1 MAVLPAVFKKSEVD
15 SKTKKNFKVP
25 DYDNYIFNRSELI
38 RHILI
43 PAAIIMFLA
52 VLCYNNILF
61 SILLIPFIPYHL
73 ADSRKK
79 LKEGRKWKLNMQF
92 RDCINCI
99 SSALE
104 SGYSIENAIK
114 EAYLDM
120 KLSYSEDD
128 LIMRELKGIIT
139 ALANNRTV
147 EEVFIDFST
156 RSGVDDIKSFAD
168 IFATAKRTGGN
179 LILIIKSTADVIH
192 TRVELKRELRTVI
205 ASKKYEADIMKLIP
219 FGILI
224 YLRVFSPDMVSA
236 LYGNLFGI
244 LFMTIVLLIY
254 LLLCRISDH
263 IVKIEM

>member
-1 MAVLPAVFKKSEVD
+1 
-15 SKTKKNFKVP
+15 
-25 DYDNYIFNRSELI
+25 
-38 RHILI
+38 
-43 PAAIIMFLA
+43 
-52 VLCYNNILF
+52 
-61 SILLIPFIPYHL
+61 
-73 ADSRKK
+73 
-79 LKEGRKWKLNMQF
+79 MQF

-104 SGYSIENAIK
+104 SGYSIENALK

-120 KLSYSEDD
+120 KLSYSEED
-128 LIMRELKGIIT
+128 LIMKEMKGII
-139 ALANNRTV
+139 AAVGNNRTV
-147 EEVFIDFST
+147 EDIFLDFSL

-224 YLRVFSPDMVSA
+224 YLRVFSPDMVAA

-244 LFMTIVLLIY
+244 VFMTIVLVLY

-263 IVKIEM
+263 LVKIEM

>member
-1 MAVLPAVFKKSEVD
+1 M
-15 SKTKKNFKVP
+15 P
-25 DYDNYIFNRSELI
+25 DYDEFTFTRSELLKN
-38 RHILI
+38 ILI
-43 PAAIIMFLA
+43 PSGMIVFLA
-52 VLCYNNILF
+52 LLCYNNIF
-61 SILLIPFIPYHL
+61 FAVLLLPYIPYHL
-73 ADSRKK
+73 AVTRKK

-104 SGYSIENAIK
+104 SGYSIENALK
-114 EAYLDM
+114 EAYTDM
-120 KLSYSEDD
+120 KLSYAEED
-128 LIMRELKGIIT
+128 LIMVEMKGIIS
-139 ALANNRTV
+139 AVGNNRTV
-147 EEVFIDFST
+147 EDVFLDFSN

-224 YLRVFSPDMVSA
+224 YLRVFSPDMVAA

-244 LFMTIVLLIY
+244 AFMTVILVLY

-263 IVKIEM
+263 VVKIEL

>member
-1 MAVLPAVFKKSEVD
+1 MD
-15 SKTKKNFKVP
+15 SKTKKSFKVP
-25 DYDNYIFNRSELI
+25 DYDYYAFSRTELI

-43 PAAIIMFLA
+43 PVVIIVFLA
-52 VLCYNNILF
+52 LLCYNNILF
-61 SILLIPFIPYHL
+61 SILLLPFIPYHL

-128 LIMRELKGIIT
+128 LIMAELRGIIS

-147 EEVFIDFST
+147 EEVFLDFST

-224 YLRVFSPDMVSA
+224 YLRAFSPNMVSA
-236 LYGNLFGI
+236 LYGNLFGV

>member
-1 MAVLPAVFKKSEVD
+1 M
-15 SKTKKNFKVP
+15 P
-25 DYDNYIFNRSELI
+25 DYENYTFTRDELI
-38 RHILI
+38 KNTLI
-43 PAAIIMFLA
+43 PLGVIVFLA
-52 VLCYNNILF
+52 ILCYNSLLF
-61 SILLIPFIPYHL
+61 AILLFPYIPYHL
-73 ADSRKK
+73 AVTKDK

-104 SGYSIENAIK
+104 SGYSIENALK

-120 KLSYSEDD
+120 KLSYNEED
-128 LIMRELKGIIT
+128 LIMREMRGIIS
-139 ALANNRTV
+139 AVENNRTV
-147 EEVFIDFST
+147 EDVFLDFSA

-224 YLRVFSPDMVSA
+224 YLRVFSPDMVAA

-244 LFMTIVLLIY
+244 VFMTIVLVLY

-263 IVKIEM
+263 VVKIEM

>member
-1 MAVLPAVFKKSEVD
+1 M
-15 SKTKKNFKVP
+15 P
-25 DYDNYIFNRSELI
+25 DYENYTFTRDELI
-38 RHILI
+38 KNTLI
-43 PAAIIMFLA
+43 PLGVIVFLA
-52 VLCYNNILF
+52 ILCYNSLLF
-61 SILLIPFIPYHL
+61 AILLFPYIPYHL
-73 ADSRKK
+73 AVTKDK
-79 LKEGRKWKLNMQF
+79 LKEGRKWRLNMQF

-104 SGYSIENAIK
+104 SGYSIENALK

-120 KLSYSEDD
+120 KLSYNEED
-128 LIMRELKGIIT
+128 LIMREMRGIIS
-139 ALANNRTV
+139 AVENNRTV
-147 EEVFIDFST
+147 EDVFLDFSA

-224 YLRVFSPDMVSA
+224 YLRVFSPDMVAA

-244 LFMTIVLLIY
+244 VFMTIVLVLY

-263 IVKIEM
+263 VVKIEM

>member
-1 MAVLPAVFKKSEVD
+1 MD
-15 SKTKKNFKVP
+15 SKTKKSFKVP
-25 DYDNYIFNRSELI
+25 DYDYYAFSRTELI

-43 PAAIIMFLA
+43 PVVIIVFLA
-52 VLCYNNILF
+52 LLCYNNILF
-61 SILLIPFIPYHL
+61 SILLLPFIPYHL

-128 LIMRELKGIIT
+128 LIMAELRGIIS

-147 EEVFIDFST
+147 EEVFLDFST

-224 YLRVFSPDMVSA
+224 YLRAFSPDMVSA
-236 LYGNLFGI
+236 LYGNLFGV

>member
-1 MAVLPAVFKKSEVD
+1 M
-15 SKTKKNFKVP
+15 P
-25 DYDNYIFNRSELI
+25 DYENYTFTRDELI
-38 RHILI
+38 KNTLI
-43 PAAIIMFLA
+43 PLGVIVFLA
-52 VLCYNNILF
+52 ILCYNSLLF
-61 SILLIPFIPYHL
+61 AILLFPYIPYHL
-73 ADSRKK
+73 AVTKDK

-104 SGYSIENAIK
+104 SGYSIENALK

-120 KLSYSEDD
+120 KLSYNEED
-128 LIMRELKGIIT
+128 LIMREMRGIIS
-139 ALANNRTV
+139 AVENNRTV
-147 EEVFIDFST
+147 EDVFLDFSA

-224 YLRVFSPDMVSA
+224 YLRVFSPDMVAA

-244 LFMTIVLLIY
+244 VFMTIVLVLY

-263 IVKIEM
+263 VVKIEL

>member
-1 MAVLPAVFKKSEVD
+1 MAVLPEVLKKSGTD
-15 SKTKKNFKVP
+15 SKIRKNSSVP
-25 DYDNYIFNRSELI
+25 DYENYTFTREELI
-38 RHILI
+38 KNILI
-43 PAAIIMFLA
+43 PLGIIVFLA
-52 VLCYNNILF
+52 ILCYNSLF
-61 SILLIPFIPYHL
+61 FALLLLPFIPYHL
-73 ADSRKK
+73 AVTKNK
-79 LKEGRKWKLNMQF
+79 LKEARKWKLNMQF
-92 RDCINCI
+92 KDCINCI

-104 SGYSIENAIK
+104 SGYSIENALK

-120 KLSYSEDD
+120 KLSYNEED
-128 LIMRELKGIIT
+128 LIMKEMRGIIS
-139 ALANNRTV
+139 AVENNRTV
-147 EEVFIDFST
+147 EEIFLDFSL

-224 YLRVFSPDMVSA
+224 YLRVFSPDMVAA

-244 LFMTIVLLIY
+244 VFMTIVLVLY

-263 IVKIEM
+263 VVKIEM

>member
-1 MAVLPAVFKKSEVD
+1 M
-15 SKTKKNFKVP
+15 P
-25 DYDNYIFNRSELI
+25 DYENYTFTRDELI
-38 RHILI
+38 KNTLI
-43 PAAIIMFLA
+43 PLGVIVFLA
-52 VLCYNNILF
+52 ILCYNSLF
-61 SILLIPFIPYHL
+61 FAILLFPYIPYHL
-73 ADSRKK
+73 AVTKDK

-104 SGYSIENAIK
+104 SGYSIENALK

-120 KLSYSEDD
+120 KLSYNEED
-128 LIMRELKGIIT
+128 LIMREMRGIIS
-139 ALANNRTV
+139 AVENNRTV
-147 EEVFIDFST
+147 EDVFLDFSA

-224 YLRVFSPDMVSA
+224 YLRVFSPDMVAA

-244 LFMTIVLLIY
+244 VFMTIVLVLY

-263 IVKIEM
+263 VVKIEM

>member
-1 MAVLPAVFKKSEVD
+1 M
-15 SKTKKNFKVP
+15 P
-25 DYDNYIFNRSELI
+25 DYENYTFTREELI
-38 RHILI
+38 KN
-43 PAAIIMFLA
+43 IIVPLGIIVFLA
-52 VLCYNNILF
+52 ILCYNSLF
-61 SILLIPFIPYHL
+61 FALLLLPYIPYHL
-73 ADSRKK
+73 AVTKNK
-79 LKEGRKWKLNMQF
+79 LKEARKWELNMQF
-92 RDCINCI
+92 KDCINCI

-104 SGYSIENAIK
+104 SGYSIENALK

-120 KLSYSEDD
+120 KLSYNEED
-128 LIMRELKGIIT
+128 LIMKEMRGIIS
-139 ALANNRTV
+139 AVENNRTV
-147 EEVFIDFST
+147 EEIFLDFSL

-224 YLRVFSPDMVSA
+224 YLRVFSPDMVAA

-244 LFMTIVLLIY
+244 VFMTIVLVLY

-263 IVKIEM
+263 VVKIEM

>member
-1 MAVLPAVFKKSEVD
+1 
-15 SKTKKNFKVP
+15 
-25 DYDNYIFNRSELI
+25 
-38 RHILI
+38 
-43 PAAIIMFLA
+43 
-52 VLCYNNILF
+52 
-61 SILLIPFIPYHL
+61 
-73 ADSRKK
+73 
-79 LKEGRKWKLNMQF
+79 MQF

-128 LIMRELKGIIT
+128 LIMAELKGIIS

-147 EEVFIDFST
+147 EEVFLDFST

-224 YLRVFSPDMVSA
+224 YLRAFSPDMVSA
-236 LYGNLFGI
+236 LYGNLFGV